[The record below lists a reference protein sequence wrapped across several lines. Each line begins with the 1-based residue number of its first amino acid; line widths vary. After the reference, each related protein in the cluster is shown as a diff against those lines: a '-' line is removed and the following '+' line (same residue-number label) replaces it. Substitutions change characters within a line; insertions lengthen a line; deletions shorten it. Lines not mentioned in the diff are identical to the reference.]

1 MELITTIVKLL
12 ESVLLNTYT
21 IDQEK
26 DKQRYLGNFVTLEG
40 NRGQLKNPDISGA
53 PYTLRSISILKL
65 KLKMAPEMSGF
76 LN

>member
-26 DKQRYLGNFVTLEG
+26 DKQRYLDNFVTLEG
-40 NRGQLKNPDISGA
+40 NRGQLKNPDISGTL
-53 PYTLRSISILKL
+53 YTLRSISILKL
-65 KLKMAPEMSGF
+65 NAKMASEMSGF
-76 LN
+76 FN

>member
-26 DKQRYLGNFVTLEG
+26 DTQRYLGYFVSLE
-40 NRGQLKNPDISGA
+40 
-53 PYTLRSISILKL
+53 SIFKFYS
-65 KLKMAPEMSGF
+65 
-76 LN
+76 